1 MSIQVLINGL
11 LLGGIYSAVGVG
23 FSLTW
28 GVLNIINIAHGALVM
43 LGAYSTY
50 FLFARVG
57 LDPFVSIPIT
67 AVILFV
73 FGYAIQRLLI
83 NRVIS
88 SGVFMTLVFTFGL
101 SLFIVDMALVL
112 FSGDYRS
119 VTTSYAGAGLVLWD
133 AVISYQRAGAF
144 VISIFAVF
152 ALQLYLD
159 RTRMGRAIRATALN
173 RDAARLVGVD
183 VAHIYAVT
191 FGLGAALA
199 GVAGA
204 LLSTLVTVPP
214 TMGNVCRG
222 EWFGV
227 APPVGRGPV
236 RAAWVARLV
245 LCLSVSRGRVLLR
258 PEGSPIRLVKSPI
271 RKMTVWPRSCSW
283 RILFST
289 TVWPMCISGAVGSS
303 PSLMR
308 SGTPVASLR
317 DSFLTQSAC
326 GINSSQPRSD
336 TASAIF
342 TLSDTDEFVTS
353 S

>member
-204 LLSTLVTVPP
+204 LLSTLVTVTPV
-214 TMGNVCRG
+214 MGNVFIG
-222 EWFGV
+222 KSFVIATLGGLGTV
-227 APPVGRGPV
+227 QGALVGG
-236 RAAWVARLV
+236 LV
-245 LCLSVSRGRVLLR
+245 LGIVESFGAGLL
-258 PEGSPIRLVKSPI
+258 
-271 RKMTVWPRSCSW
+271 
-283 RILFST
+283 
-289 TVWPMCISGAVGSS
+289 GSS
-303 PSLMR
+303 YQQIIGFAILLVVLIVRPQGLLGKAFS
-308 SGTPVASLR
+308 AEN
-317 DSFLTQSAC
+317 QS
-326 GINSSQPRSD
+326 
-336 TASAIF
+336 
-342 TLSDTDEFVTS
+342 
-353 S
+353 